1 MKRSAFSLPVGF
13 SGVETKD
20 QESVVLTVAVWVLV
34 YTQRR
39 VLGTTDYR
47 TVTGKGLQP
56 RVIELGSKYD
66 LTAMQTLTLFMLDRP
81 CPMHA
86 LRKAFNCDASNITG
100 VVDKLEARGLIARQ
114 AADHDRRVKVL
125 VVTEKG
131 RELRRKLFARAAT
144 PPAAIAALPQ
154 KARDF
159 LFDVLRTL
167 LAERTTAAVP
177 SEG

>member
-1 MKRSAFSLPVGF
+1 MAAAQGCDPWPLLIEFALS
-13 SGVETKD
+13 
-20 QESVVLTVAVWVLV
+20 
-34 YTQRR
+34 QR
-39 VLGTTDYR
+39 GWWIGICD
-47 TVTGKGLQP
+47 
-56 RVIELGSKYD
+56 ELG
-66 LTAMQTLTLFMLDRP
+66 LTPTQGLALRMLDP
-81 CPMHA
+81 DSPLAMSA
-86 LRKAFNCDASNITG
+86 LADTLSCDASNVTG

-177 SEG
+177 TEG